1 MGNAIPRRASFL
13 SDASFDWLYPEGVQ
27 RMSRRHWTPMGIAKK
42 AAGFLTAGGGGKIL
56 DIGSGVGKFT
66 LIGAHYYPRSLFYG
80 VEQRS
85 ELHHYAEAAKEY
97 TKIEN
102 ATFINLNFTQ
112 VDLAAYDHFYFYN
125 AFFENLVTND
135 RIDYSIEYSDSL
147 YQYYSRFLYRELDR
161 KPAGTRLVTF
171 HSLEDEVPP
180 AYQQVDASADFR
192 LKMWMKR

>member
-1 MGNAIPRRASFL
+1 
-13 SDASFDWLYPEGVQ
+13 
-27 RMSRRHWTPMGIAKK
+27 MGIAKK
-42 AAGFLTAGGGGKIL
+42 AAGFLAAEEGKKIL

-66 LIGAHYYPRSLFYG
+66 LIGAHYHPRSFFYG

-85 ELHHYAEAAKEY
+85 ELHHYALSAKEY
-97 TKIEN
+97 TGTEN
-102 ATFINLNFTQ
+102 ATFINQNFTQ
-112 VDLAAYDHFYFYN
+112 VNLAAYDHFYFYN

-135 RIDYSIEYSDSL
+135 RIDHRIEYSDSL

-171 HSLEDEVPP
+171 HSSEDEIPP
-180 AYQQVDASADFR
+180 SYQVIDASTDFL

>member
-1 MGNAIPRRASFL
+1 
-13 SDASFDWLYPEGVQ
+13 
-27 RMSRRHWTPMGIAKK
+27 MGIAKK
-42 AAGFLTAGGGGKIL
+42 AAGFLAAEEGKKIL

-66 LIGAHYYPRSLFYG
+66 LIGAHYYPRSFFYG

-85 ELHHYAEAAKEY
+85 ELHQYALAAKEY
-97 TKIEN
+97 TGTEN

-112 VDLAAYDHFYFYN
+112 VNIAAYDHFYFYN

-135 RIDYSIEYSDSL
+135 RIDHRIEYSTSL

-171 HSLEDEVPP
+171 HSSEDEIPP
-180 AYQQVDASADFR
+180 SYQVVDASADFL